1 MDFVA
6 KRKML
11 QMSVLFIALIS
22 LPYFISKKNIDDNF
36 RIIRIAVSV
45 YDKDLKDRTINY

>member
-11 QMSVLFIALIS
+11 EMSVLFIALIS
-22 LPYFISKKNIDDNF
+22 LPYFISKNNINDNL
-36 RIIRIAVSV
+36 RIIVAVSV
-45 YDKDLKDRTINY
+45 YDKGLKNRTIDY